1 MQFFQQKDLEK
12 LEKDLIDK
20 NTQLYNKTAL
30 YFLMNHILL
39 QHERYE
45 ENYSF
50 IIFDC
55 SKEHSVRSNCK
66 DMSQSVIDKAIA
78 EKLKKICRRSDILFH
93 CSEGIFCIL
102 TRVFLGDDT
111 VLFCEKITRNFEY
124 LGNEDCT
131 LEVKPKYGITFSKMD
146 DTPESFAQRSWDA
159 LNRAIDEEEI
169 IVIET

>member
-12 LEKDLIDK
+12 IERDLIDQ

-50 IIFDC
+50 IVFDC
-55 SKEHSVRSNCK
+55 LKDHSVRSNCK
-66 DMSQSVIDKAIA
+66 DINQSLIDKVIA

-93 CSEGIFCIL
+93 CGEGIFCIL

-111 VLFCEKITRNFEY
+111 VLFCEKITNKFED
-124 LGNEDCT
+124 LGDEKCS
-131 LEVKPKYGITFSKMD
+131 LEIKPKYGLTFSKIN

-159 LNRAIDEEEI
+159 LNRALEKKEL